1 MKKENKNTS
10 KKQHDVKEVKME
22 IKKEKGNFIKKII
35 DAKYVIGG
43 FAFGLVLGLGIMSA
57 MMPEQI
63 AKLKD
68 ESESI
73 AIFGEDGISA
83 DELFSSLKSKA
94 TIESV
99 LQLVDAKLLEEKYP
113 YATYNENAKAEATDM
128 INYYSENYQMTEQ
141 DFLSYYGFS
150 DFDSFVEFLTLDT
163 QRYDYFHDVLA
174 EKVTDK
180 DIKNYYKKSV
190 YGAIGSQHVSVAIDD
205 NSKDDEKLIKEIQ
218 NKINDGATFKE
229 IQEEYKDNSSVTAAD
244 LGYIAFDSGIEEKY
258 EKALKKLKNNSHSEK
273 YIETETF
280 GYTIIF
286 RTDQKE
292 KEELEEIDSTIEE
305 LLIQNMI
312 SEDEVLFEKTLIT
325 LRKEAGLEFT
335 DTNFA
340 KAYKEYKKL
349 YK

>member
-1 MKKENKNTS
+1 MKNENKNTS

-22 IKKEKGNFIKKII
+22 TKKEKGNFIKKII
-35 DAKYVIGG
+35 DAKYIIGG
-43 FAFGLVLGLGIMSA
+43 FALGLVLGLGIMSA

-68 ESESI
+68 GSESV
-73 AIFGEDGISA
+73 AVFGDEGISA
-83 DELFSSLKSKA
+83 DDLFSSLKSKA

-113 YATYNENAKAEATDM
+113 YATYNEDAKKEATDM
-128 INYYSENYQMTEQ
+128 ITYYSENYQMTEA

-150 DFDSFVEFLTLDT
+150 DYDSFVEFLTLDT

-174 EKVTDK
+174 DKISDK
-180 DIKNYYKKSV
+180 DIKNYYKKNV
-190 YGAIGSQHVSVAIDD
+190 YGAIGSQHVSVAIDEK
-205 NSKDDEKLIKEIQ
+205 SKDDEKLIKEIQ
-218 NKINDGATFKE
+218 NKVNKGATFEE
-229 IQEEYKDNSSVTAAD
+229 IKEEYKDNSSVTAAD

-258 EKALKKLKNNSHSEK
+258 EKALKKLKKNSHSEK
-273 YIETETF
+273 YIETESF

-292 KEELEEIDSTIEE
+292 KEELKDIDSTIEE

-312 SEDEVLFEKTLIT
+312 SEDQNLFEKTLIN
-325 LRKEAGLEFT
+325 LRKEAGLKFT
-335 DTNFA
+335 DTNFGE
-340 KAYKEYKKL
+340 AYKEFKKQYK
-349 YK
+349 